1 MFDLWHITAIVIVF
15 ALGFFLGR
23 LSMRARYE
31 AKVEELT
38 NRVESER
45 LAKEKEGMEWAAR
58 RH

>member
-31 AKVEELT
+31 AKVEELE
-38 NRVESER
+38 NKKESMECPAR
-45 LAKEKEGMEWAAR
+45 LQ
-58 RH
+58 